1 MKKILVTTD
10 FSVNSKVG
18 IRFAH
23 QLSLQNT
30 AELTYLHV
38 AHISKPTGWTED
50 KFTNFESKELKRFR
64 MELEAFVSS
73 VYLGMEAKP
82 LKVNYVV
89 INKPNSSIGIM
100 QYAKQEGMDF
110 ICISTRGAGLVKK
123 LLGTHASEI
132 INASEVPVFVIPKQY
147 RRAKLNHVVYATDLV
162 NVESE
167 LKGVMDFSKYFDA
180 KTEILHFN
188 APADH
193 NKAEKVLND
202 LILKHKHDNLKVI
215 VRPVNYIDTLLTNI
229 KSAVKIIKPSLL
241 VTFTHKNQ
249 SLIDK
254 LCDAGISSGYSFDAQ
269 VPLLVYRKEK
279 G

>member
-23 QLSLQNT
+23 QLSLQNR
-30 AELTYLHV
+30 AELTFLYV
-38 AHISKPTGWTED
+38 VHISKPTGWTED
-50 KFTNFESKELKRFR
+50 KFTNFETKEIKRFR
-64 MELEAFVSS
+64 TELEAFVGS
-73 VYLGMEAKP
+73 VYLGMDATP
-82 LKVNYVV
+82 LKAHYVV
-89 INKPNSSIGIM
+89 LNRPNSSTGIM
-100 QYAKQEGMDF
+100 HYAKQEGMDF

-123 LLGTHASEI
+123 LLGTHSSEI
-132 INASEVPVFVIPKQY
+132 INASEVPVFVIPRHY
-147 RRAKLNHVVYATDLV
+147 RRAKLNHVVYATDLL

-167 LKGVMDFSKYFDA
+167 LNSVMEFSKYFDA

-188 APADH
+188 SPADH
-193 NKAEKVLND
+193 NKAEKVLNE
-202 LILKHKHDNLKVI
+202 LISNHKHDNLKVI

-241 VTFTHKNQ
+241 ITFTHKNQ
-249 SLIDK
+249 SVIDK
-254 LCDAGISSGYSFDAQ
+254 LLDAGISSGYSFDAQ

-279 G
+279 

>member
-10 FSVNSKVG
+10 FSINSKVG
-18 IRFAH
+18 IRFAY
-23 QLSLQNT
+23 QLSLQQNV
-30 AELTYLHV
+30 ELTFLHV
-38 AHISKPTGWTED
+38 AHISKPTGWSAD
-50 KFTNFESKELKRFR
+50 KYTNFENKELKRFE
-64 MELEAFVSS
+64 MELQAFVSG
-73 VYLGMEAKP
+73 VYLGMDAK
-82 LKVNYVV
+82 LQNAKHVV
-89 INKPNSSIGIM
+89 LNHPNSSTGIM
-100 QYAKQEGMDF
+100 HYAKQHGMDF
-110 ICISTRGAGLVKK
+110 ICISTRGAGIIKK
-123 LLGTHASEI
+123 LLGTHSSEI
-132 INASEVPVFVIPKQY
+132 INKSEVPVIVIPKQY
-147 RRAKLNHVVYATDLV
+147 RRAKLNHVVYATDLENIENELN
-162 NVESE
+162 NVME
-167 LKGVMDFSKYFDA
+167 FSKYFDA

-188 APADH
+188 EPADH
-193 NKAEKVLND
+193 NKAERVMND
-202 LILKHKHDNLKVI
+202 LIEHHQHENIRVI